1 MAHLLHKKYDAL
13 CMKGD
18 ILRGRGGGEGG
29 GAHFVQVVIQSK
41 LILSKVQS
49 LDKNIQ
55 DVCNI
60 I

>member
-1 MAHLLHKKYDAL
+1 MYE
-13 CMKGD
+13 
-18 ILRGRGGGEGG
+18 RGYLAGGG

>member
-1 MAHLLHKKYDAL
+1 MMHYVW
-13 CMKGD
+13 KG
-18 ILRGRGGGEGG
+18 IFRGGEGREGG

>member
-1 MAHLLHKKYDAL
+1 MAHLLHKKYE
-13 CMKGD
+13 
-18 ILRGRGGGEGG
+18 EGG